1 MRERDGRLY
10 WNTPSERKNVNTTPP
25 VPAATG
31 LITFFYYE
39 NLDGAV
45 AFYRDVMGFELVTD
59 QQWAKIFR
67 VAGQAFV
74 GCVDGARGYRRPSE
88 SKPVLLTVVVDDPD
102 AWYAHFQGCGVPT
115 VGAPR
120 DDEDL
125 GVRIFFLEDP
135 EGYAIEI
142 QKFY

>member
-1 MRERDGRLY
+1 
-10 WNTPSERKNVNTTPP
+10 VNTTPASP
-25 VPAATG
+25 TATG
-31 LITFFYYE
+31 LITFFYYDQ
-39 NLDGAV
+39 LDAAV

-59 QQWAKIFR
+59 QRWAKIFK
-67 VAGQAFV
+67 VAGDAYV
-74 GCVDGARGYRRPSE
+74 GCVDGARGYHRPSE
-88 SKPVLLTVVVDDPD
+88 RKPVLLTVVVDDPD
-102 AWYAHFQGCGVPT
+102 AWYAHFHRHGVRTLGP
-115 VGAPR
+115 PR